1 MNGAST
7 AQAVPDASRRVLI
20 VEDEVLIAMVL
31 EDMLDMLGHAVVG
44 TPSTYAEAEAAI
56 VAGGFDLAILDVN
69 LGNEPVFP
77 LADRLKAVG
86 TAFVF
91 ATGSRRDSLPG
102 RFATTPV
109 IEKPYA
115 VAAVETAL
123 AQLA

>member
-56 VAGGFDLAILDVN
+56 
-69 LGNEPVFP
+69 NEPVFP
-77 LADRLKAVG
+77 LADRLQAVG